1 VKEVGSL
8 KKTGLGRGL
17 DALLPQSDDY
27 LETTVRDISIEE
39 IDPNLSQPR
48 KEFDRDALE
57 QLADSIRQAG
67 VLQPILVV
75 ENGTRYR
82 IVAGERRYRAARLA
96 GLATIPC
103 IARSLT
109 EEQQLE
115 AALIENLQ
123 REDLNAIEE
132 AQAIRNLMQQ
142 CGYTQEDAAKRLGKS
157 RPAVANLLRLLTLPD
172 SVIQMVVDGKLS
184 AGHARVLVGVSPA
197 TRQLELAHQTVLH
210 DYSVR
215 KLEEITQKS
224 PAVERPVPAPQKK
237 LSAEMNSLQDTVRE
251 ALGVRTQ
258 LTGNERKGKIILT
271 YNSEQ
276 ELEHIYE
283 VFERLMN

>member
-1 VKEVGSL
+1 M

-17 DALLPQSDDY
+17 DALLPQSDDF
-27 LETTVRDISIEE
+27 LDTTVRDIPMED

-48 KEFDRDALE
+48 KEFGKEALE

-96 GLATIPC
+96 GLTSIPC

-123 REDLNAIEE
+123 REDLNPIEE
-132 AQAIRNLMQQ
+132 AQAIKGLMQQ
-142 CGYTQEDAAKRLGKS
+142 CGYTQEEAAKRLGKS
-157 RPAVANLLRLLTLPD
+157 RPAVANLLRLLTLPE
-172 SVIQMVVDGKLS
+172 SVIQMVVEGKLS
-184 AGHARVLVGVSPA
+184 AGHARALAGVSPES
-197 TRQLELAHQTVLH
+197 RQLELAHQCVLH
-210 DYSVR
+210 DYNVR
-215 KLEEITQKS
+215 KLEEMAQKQPS
-224 PAVERPVPAPQKK
+224 PDRAAPAPQRS
-237 LSAEMNSLQDTVRE
+237 LSAELNSLQNSVRE
-251 ALGVRTQ
+251 ALGVKTQ
-258 LTGNERKGKIILT
+258 LVGNERRGKITLT
-271 YNSEQ
+271 YSSEQ

-283 VFERLMN
+283 VFGRLAN

>member
-1 VKEVGSL
+1 MKR
-8 KKTGLGRGL
+8 TGLGRGL
-17 DALLPQSDDY
+17 DALLPQGDDY
-27 LETTVRDISIEE
+27 LDTTVRDIPIAD

-48 KEFDRDALE
+48 KEFDKEALE

-96 GLATIPC
+96 GLTTIPC

-132 AQAIRNLMQQ
+132 AAAIRSLMQQ
-142 CGYTQEDAAKRLGKS
+142 CGYTQEEAAKRLGKS
-157 RPAVANLLRLLTLPD
+157 RPAVANLLRLLTLPEA
-172 SVIQMVVDGKLS
+172 IIAMVVGGKLS
-184 AGHARVLVGVSPA
+184 AGHARVLAGISPES
-197 TRQLELAHQTVLH
+197 RQLEMAHQCVLH
-210 DYSVR
+210 DYNVR
-215 KLEEITQKS
+215 NLEEMAQKQPS
-224 PAVERPVPAPQKK
+224 PERSAPAQKRN
-237 LSAEMNSLQDTVRE
+237 LSAELSSLQDTMRE
-251 ALGVRTQ
+251 ALGVKTA

-271 YNSEQ
+271 YSSEQ

-283 VFERLMN
+283 VFGRIAN

>member
-1 VKEVGSL
+1 MKR
-8 KKTGLGRGL
+8 TGLGRGL
-17 DALLPQSDDY
+17 DALLPQGDDY
-27 LETTVRDISIEE
+27 LDTTVRDIPIAD

-48 KEFDRDALE
+48 KEFDKEALE

-96 GLATIPC
+96 GLTTIPC

-123 REDLNAIEE
+123 REDLNPIEE
-132 AQAIRNLMQQ
+132 AAAIRSLMQQ
-142 CGYTQEDAAKRLGKS
+142 CGYTQEEAAKRLGKS
-157 RPAVANLLRLLTLPD
+157 RPAVANLLRLLTLPEAIID
-172 SVIQMVVDGKLS
+172 MVVGGKLS
-184 AGHARVLVGVSPA
+184 AGHARVLAGISPES
-197 TRQLELAHQTVLH
+197 RQLEMAHQCVLH
-210 DYSVR
+210 DYNVR
-215 KLEEITQKS
+215 KLEEMAQKQ
-224 PAVERPVPAPQKK
+224 PAPERSAPVPKRN
-237 LSAEMNSLQDTVRE
+237 LSAELSSLQDTMRE
-251 ALGVRTQ
+251 ALGVKTA
-258 LTGNERKGKIILT
+258 LTGNERKGKITLT

-283 VFERLMN
+283 VFGRIAN